1 MFCRNCG
8 TQNKDDAR
16 FCANCGA
23 PIMVAPTQMPVAENP
38 MPQPTADNQ
47 MAEAPAMEAYVEE
60 TPTVDAPAIDAPA
73 MDSPIA
79 ENPLPDVQ
87 ISETPV
93 YDMPVEEQP
102 AQQMPVE
109 EQPMQYDQQPM
120 QQAPYEQQMPFNQ
133 QPMQQMPN
141 GQPMPFEQQMP
152 NGQPM
157 PFNQQPMQQMP
168 NGQPMPFNEQ
178 PMQQMPNGQPMP
190 FNQQPMQQMPNGQ
203 PMPFNEQPM
212 QQIPNGQP
220 MPFNQP
226 PVQQGPVN
234 DKKAEKAAKKAAKQ
248 AQNNGQMMTQDKPK
262 KKGLKIAIILGSV
275 LLVLGGAAAAYLFA
289 PLPFKWPMTK
299 LSRSIDN
306 SKALFNEASQLY
318 NNNNIEEA
326 NAKFDEA
333 IAECETVIS
342 IEPSNY
348 EAYLTSI
355 YAYEYKDDKS
365 GMQGVYKEFKTQ
377 LQEDKDSKKAED
389 AKQESDNSVNDIK
402 ANIFLTAPVIFD
414 DADKVIS
421 ELEEGV
427 AECNNVKKDEF
438 NKEFSKQYVV
448 KGDSS
453 LATDN
458 YTEALDFYKKAL
470 DYNAD
475 NQTAVANGND
485 AVAKYAEDLMASGD
499 YDKVKQL
506 ANEIDSEGLFSA
518 GELDKA
524 IEEIEAMEAEQQ
536 AYIDFMKQFYDA
548 MLIDDTATL
557 EAIVWDPQ
565 VKAYGEER
573 NAEGKNLML
582 IADDP
587 LSDTGYGVEIYE
599 INNRRIVYLGDFVDG
614 VREGYG
620 KIYSD
625 AGNYY
630 NVGGSSWKNGTPY
643 GDAYL
648 VEAID
653 GVYSCQYSGNISD
666 GKWDG
671 DIAVEI
677 EDYNSGGHFSTGFEV
692 SSGYPWFNV
701 NEAYEEEYGAPAY
714 DDPDF
719 NLYAY
724 VGDGETLWRI
734 GAHKNSTWGFP
745 GYADIS

>member
-120 QQAPYEQQMPFNQ
+120 QQAPYEQQ
-133 QPMQQMPN
+133 
-141 GQPMPFEQQMP
+141 
-152 NGQPM
+152 
-157 PFNQQPMQQMP
+157 
-168 NGQPMPFNEQ
+168 
-178 PMQQMPNGQPMP
+178 MP